1 MKLILNNYYT
11 TIIDPHVL
19 LEGCCGIKHMNIF
32 TCYLSSKGKQLD
44 KRKGKSLRQ
53 TAKLR
58 YLVPQNKTISIITPL
73 TNILP
78 LVKTHT
84 YILLAKLNYISVIY
98 SIYFEE
104 CLTRS
109 KISNPCELKNF
120 TKKFGEFSHYNEDQC
135 LELSLDDCDDNV

>member
-32 TCYLSSKGKQLD
+32 TCNLRSKGKQLD

-53 TAKLR
+53 TAKLQ

-78 LVKTHT
+78 PVKTHT
-84 YILLAKLNYISVIY
+84 CILLSKLNYISVIY
-98 SIYFEE
+98 IFNLFRRMSN
-104 CLTRS
+104 
-109 KISNPCELKNF
+109 KIENIKF
-120 TKKFGEFSHYNEDQC
+120 VRAKKFHKKIWRVFS
-135 LELSLDDCDDNV
+135 L